1 MNSLLTKLI
10 KRLAKRKTSPV
21 EEAKQ
26 CREELQCAIRACRE
40 KLAARNRFYAS
51 LPLGRDCEMKLPK
64 NQWTY
69 FLKGKVGIKYVGE
82 NLTSS
87 ITYIRTSEEVR
98 LPNLLDSERQHK
110 LRVIHGYVIDRRNGR
125 RYTAG
130 DTINFQRG
138 EPMHLILKG
147 YVWMAWTPPLPAA
160 TLPFSHT
167 NNATSNSEY
176 KCEYAAVSADS
187 DRYDG

>member
-1 MNSLLTKLI
+1 MNSPLTKLL
-10 KRLAKRKTSPV
+10 KRLAGKETSS
-21 EEAKQ
+21 EAEQ
-26 CREELQCAIRACRE
+26 VRENLQCAIKKCRE
-40 KLAARNRFYAS
+40 KLEARNRFYAS
-51 LPLGRDCEMKLPK
+51 LPLGRECELKLPK
-64 NQWTY
+64 NQWAF
-69 FLKGKVGIKYVGE
+69 FLRGKVGIKYVGE

-87 ITYIRTSEEVR
+87 VTYIKSSEEVE

-110 LRVIHGYVIDRRNGR
+110 LRVIRGYIIDRISSR

-138 EPMHLILKG
+138 EPMHLTLNG

-160 TLPFSHT
+160 TLPFYRKY
-167 NNATSNSEY
+167 NATSNSEY
-176 KCEYAAVSADS
+176 KCEYAAVSTDS